1 MSVAILTWRIKNNKA
16 ESVKSWVQ
24 CVQWSIILSEM
35 NLRPVWETGKPMKTG
50 RLSHW
55 TQASLAIADEQG
67 AAKHRPDCHVKGCGQ
82 VNTVQFPV
90 YLRSLFGSLIY
101 LNTYRKTSD
110 LVGSKFRPAVLQFK
124 NSLSQQRRQG
134 RQEKAKPASVD
145 VTAH

>member
-1 MSVAILTWRIKNNKA
+1 
-16 ESVKSWVQ
+16 
-24 CVQWSIILSEM
+24 
-35 NLRPVWETGKPMKTG
+35 MKTG
-50 RLSHW
+50 GLSHW

-82 VNTVQFPV
+82 VKTVQFPV

-110 LVGSKFRPAVLQFK
+110 QVGIKCRPAVLQFK
-124 NSLSQQRRQG
+124 NSLSLQPRQG
-134 RQEKAKPASVD
+134 GQEKAKPASLD